1 MGYDAQVTV
10 KQQQMGNV
18 TGYFCSAATG
28 DPIADNQLFELIHAD
43 LERMAQGRSWC
54 EILQAAW

>member
-1 MGYDAQVTV
+1 V
-10 KQQQMGNV
+10 KQQKMGNV

-54 EILQAAW
+54 EILRAAW